1 MRSGLYPAPKLPF
14 ILGCEGVGTIESVG
28 EGITS
33 FKKGDRVAYMSEQ
46 APPPPQPKQVLL

>member
-28 EGITS
+28 KGVTS